1 MESTDRGR
9 NPVRVWRARSRD
21 SVDLGTDLAFHVERE
36 NRGERRA
43 GNQSVSRRTFHG
55 ERGADAVDLGE
66 PGDRGSRL
74 QSHLRLDCRDSV
86 DLGGSVRGGGRRDR
100 AVVSWPVGVVAA
112 LWTYLGDGCP
122 FIAIRRAARGPA
134 ATPRA
139 VRTRFECPR
148 PHTTACRLWARED
161 AIEGHRRCLIVGS
174 AGGIRGCGIRT
185 VKGAR
190 GCRKRGGRRF
200 TDAARMVVDGDGRRG
215 GFAASKEG
223 ARDCRKR
230 GGRRAWMVA
239 DGARREMAARRQ
251 NRAPRKCGRLR

>member
-1 MESTDRGR
+1 
-9 NPVRVWRARSRD
+9 
-21 SVDLGTDLAFHVERE
+21 
-36 NRGERRA
+36 
-43 GNQSVSRRTFHG
+43 
-55 ERGADAVDLGE
+55 
-66 PGDRGSRL
+66 
-74 QSHLRLDCRDSV
+74 
-86 DLGGSVRGGGRRDR
+86 VRGGGRRDR

-134 ATPRA
+134 TTPRA
-139 VRTRFECPR
+139 VQTRFECPR
-148 PHTTACRLWARED
+148 LHTTACRLWARED

-185 VKGAR
+185 VEGAR

-200 TDAARMVVDGDGRRG
+200 TDAAWMVVDGARMVVDGDGRRG

-239 DGARREMAARRQ
+239 DGARREMAGAQRDGRTVRQ
-251 NRAPRKCGRLR
+251 GSVDAYDRHIISSRDTICGLFHLPFVLKNNLNL